1 MDTLIK
7 VLIVDDHK
15 LIGQA
20 WSSLLKD
27 APNIQVVGLADNV
40 DDAYSMAHSYKP
52 DIVLMDINLG
62 AGSGFD
68 ATEKIN
74 DSMPKTRVIGL
85 SLHDDITYVKK
96 FLSIGAKGYLTKNTN
111 KTEELNSP
119 NRHKAE
125 AKWSSPYETVN
136 HEQLE
141 HIRAYLGLQASSGDP
156 RRRGRRTTWHTVQ
169 YAESRHRRTCKSST
183 PGSFS
188 AFCPSGGTLP
198 KKQILESLALL
209 KPRLKNTQQKSQIRR

>member
-1 MDTLIK
+1 MDSIIK

-15 LIGQA
+15 LIGEA

-62 AGSGFD
+62 TGSGFD

-111 KTEELNSP
+111 KTELIEAIHSVYKGETIIGSDIKDRYFTSLLNVQSGDTKKELTMKEIEIVKLIS
-119 NRHKAE
+119 KGFTSKEIA
-125 AKWSSPYETVN
+125 
-136 HEQLE
+136 EQLFISHRTVE
-141 HIRAYLGLQASSGDP
+141 THRHNILKKLDMPNAAQLSSWAKEKGY
-156 RRRGRRTTWHTVQ
+156 V
-169 YAESRHRRTCKSST
+169 
-183 PGSFS
+183 
-188 AFCPSGGTLP
+188 
-198 KKQILESLALL
+198 
-209 KPRLKNTQQKSQIRR
+209 

>member
-1 MDTLIK
+1 MDSIIK

-15 LIGQA
+15 LIGEA

-40 DDAYSMAHSYKP
+40 DDAYTMAHSYKP

-68 ATEKIN
+68 ATERIN

-111 KTEELNSP
+111 KGELIDAIHSVY
-119 NRHKAE
+119 KG
-125 AKWSSPYETVN
+125 ETIIGSDIKDRYFTSLLNVQSDDTKKELTMKEIEIVKLISKGFTSKEIA
-136 HEQLE
+136 EQLFISHRTVE
-141 HIRAYLGLQASSGDP
+141 THRHNILKKLDMPNAAQLSSWAKEKGY
-156 RRRGRRTTWHTVQ
+156 V
-169 YAESRHRRTCKSST
+169 
-183 PGSFS
+183 
-188 AFCPSGGTLP
+188 
-198 KKQILESLALL
+198 
-209 KPRLKNTQQKSQIRR
+209 

>member
-1 MDTLIK
+1 MDSIIK

-15 LIGQA
+15 LIGEA

-111 KTEELNSP
+111 KMELI
-119 NRHKAE
+119 E
-125 AKWSSPYETVN
+125 AIHSVYKGETIIGSDIKDRYFTSLLNVQSGDTKKELTMKEIEIVKLISKGFTSKEIA
-136 HEQLE
+136 EQLFISHRTVE
-141 HIRAYLGLQASSGDP
+141 THRHNILKKLDMPNAAQLSSWAKEKGY
-156 RRRGRRTTWHTVQ
+156 V
-169 YAESRHRRTCKSST
+169 
-183 PGSFS
+183 
-188 AFCPSGGTLP
+188 
-198 KKQILESLALL
+198 
-209 KPRLKNTQQKSQIRR
+209 